1 MTQRPISIL
10 LYGPDRNILNAR
22 QRVLNVIGY
31 QVSIAT
37 NLLEVHQIVSTI
49 PRLDLLVLSH
59 SFSKQE
65 CGRAITLTHSRW
77 PGTRT
82 CVLSPAARSCS
93 SDGVTADIMDSLSG
107 PARLGSR
114 FEKLVAAES
123 SSYSHLY

>member
-1 MTQRPISIL
+1 MNQRPISIL
-10 LYGPDRNILNAR
+10 LYGPDRNKLEAR
-22 QRVLNVIGY
+22 RRVLNIIGY
-31 QVSIAT
+31 QVWIAT
-37 NLLEVHQIVSTI
+37 NLLEVNQIVSTA

-77 PGTRT
+77 PSTRT
-82 CVLSPAARSCS
+82 CVLSAAKFFSP
-93 SDGVTADIMDSLSG
+93 DEVTADVMASLRG

-114 FEKLVAAES
+114 LETLVSGES